1 MARPLIVNEGCRIPE
16 TEILLTFA
24 RSAGPGGQ
32 NVNKVNSKAVLR
44 WNVAAS
50 PCLSEAVK
58 TRFRQRFASRINQ
71 SGELVL
77 ASDRYRDQPRNV
89 SDCYDK
95 LRRLILTVLVAPR
108 PRVKT
113 RPSRSS
119 VERRLQQKRH
129 GSQRKQQRRFRPDR
143 EN

>member
-1 MARPLIVNEGCRIPE
+1 MPRPLIVNEEIRVPE
-16 TEILLTFA
+16 TEIVLTFA

-44 WNVAAS
+44 WNVVAS
-50 PCLSEAVK
+50 PNLPDAVK
-58 TRFRQRFASRINQ
+58 TRFLQRFASRINQ
-71 SGELVL
+71 AGEVVL

-95 LRRLILTVLVAPR
+95 LRHLILTVLKAPR

-113 RPSRSS
+113 RPSRAS

-129 GSQRKQQRRFRPDR
+129 GSQRKQQRRFRPDS